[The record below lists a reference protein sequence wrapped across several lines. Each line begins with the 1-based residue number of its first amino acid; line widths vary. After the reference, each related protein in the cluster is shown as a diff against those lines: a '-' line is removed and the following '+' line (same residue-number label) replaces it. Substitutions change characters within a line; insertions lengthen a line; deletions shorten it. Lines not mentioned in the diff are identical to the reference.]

1 MGKLSWSSISSR
13 SNRAIRLS
21 CLFLG
26 SFPLGAAEVTV
37 QPPHPISASGLTEKV
52 TLTVEEGGSAVPAV
66 DTTLV
71 VAWPDGSTTTLHE
84 KTGPD
89 GKALYPIAIQPEM
102 AAGEAGFRFQS
113 SSPKLDTVAKLDILD
128 RENYQELDRLAA
140 SIPLKKPLRILYL
153 GDSLTAQYAGTNH
166 ADKVQFW
173 LNRHHPGQ
181 VTFRNAAV
189 GGDSIRTVWRRFQ
202 HLLDPAK
209 KAQHSQETYHTLFDF
224 KPDVIFILLGQNDT
238 KASNASGFKEPHIG
252 FAVQEESFRSVIHLL
267 KKKTDAQVVL
277 LSSVSPVEEI
287 CRRRAQS
294 RTAAGDAVYLM
305 HGIPELMQQYN
316 EQVRRLSR
324 EYSLDYL
331 EIYTPI
337 KDHPDK
343 ASLFNP
349 VDGVHLTAEG
359 HRFLT
364 MLLLQYLAGPNQVF
378 GPAAAP

>member
-1 MGKLSWSSISSR
+1 MGNFSWAFIASR
-13 SNRAIRLS
+13 SNRAILLS
-21 CLFLG
+21 CFFLG

-37 QPPHPISASGLTEKV
+37 QPPHPISAPGLTEKV
-52 TLTVEEGGSAVPAV
+52 TLIVKEEGSAVSAV
-66 DTTLV
+66 DTTLA

-89 GKALYPIAIQPEM
+89 GKVFYPIVIQPEM
-102 AAGEAGFRFQS
+102 PAGEAEFRFQS
-113 SSPKLDTVAKLDILD
+113 SSPKFDTVAKLDILD

-181 VTFRNAAV
+181 VAFRNAAV

-209 KAQHSQETYHTLFDF
+209 KAQYNQETYHALFDF

-238 KASNASGFKEPHIG
+238 KASNESGFKEPNIS
-252 FAVQEESFRSVIHLL
+252 FAVQEESFRSVINLL

-294 RTAAGDAVYLM
+294 RAAAGHAVYRM

-331 EIYTPI
+331 DIYTPI

-349 VDGVHLTAEG
+349 VDGVHLRAQG
-359 HRFLT
+359 HRFLAT
-364 MLLLQYLAGPNQVF
+364 LLLQYLAGPNQAFEPVAV
-378 GPAAAP
+378 P